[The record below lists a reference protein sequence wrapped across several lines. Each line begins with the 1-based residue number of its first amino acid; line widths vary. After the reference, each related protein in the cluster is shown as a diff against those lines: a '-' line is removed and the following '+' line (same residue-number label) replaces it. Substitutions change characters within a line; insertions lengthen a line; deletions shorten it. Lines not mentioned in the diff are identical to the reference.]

1 MHGVL
6 RLGSLILLAEAPEI
20 LPFNFG
26 KEILDEGDFVHVS
39 CIVTRGD
46 LPLTISW
53 SLQGDIV
60 GADNG
65 IVSSQAGP
73 RASFLSIA
81 SVSHAH
87 MGIYTCKATN
97 EAGSKSFAT
106 ELKVNGTTPSEKI

>member
-1 MHGVL
+1 M
-6 RLGSLILLAEAPEI
+6 ILLAEAPEI

-106 ELKVNGTTPSEKI
+106 ELKVNGTTPSKNK

>member
-1 MHGVL
+1 M
-6 RLGSLILLAEAPEI
+6 
-20 LPFNFG
+20 
-26 KEILDEGDFVHVS
+26 DEGDFVHVS

-60 GADNG
+60 GANNG
-65 IVSSQAGP
+65 IVTSQAGP

-81 SVSHAH
+81 AVSHAH

-97 EAGSKSFAT
+97 EAGSNSFAT
-106 ELKVNGTTPSEKI
+106 ELKVNGTKTNNKNCK